1 MDKMYG
7 LEYIL
12 NIIILPLNNHDSD
25 LVDFGKH
32 TLSFVYIFL
41 SSVFI
46 ILYTSKSEYEHL

>member
-7 LEYIL
+7 LGYIL
-12 NIIILPLNNHDSD
+12 NIIILSLNNHDSE

-41 SSVFI
+41 SSVII